1 MAKKRRITYEL
12 ARKICLQHRTRCSL
26 RRADEYIYQ
35 WVRRHELEDEL
46 FSHFQRAQFR
56 ISYEMA
62 KQVALQCRTRVELR
76 ERFKSIYEWIRI
88 HKHFHLL
95 DHLERSQRRSN
106 VFYIYRIVGYQ
117 DIVDLYKVG
126 LTTTQSNLTR
136 IRKVANKMQAAVA
149 DLYMA
154 EFPPGV
160 ARKVEAEVL
169 KMGWNPKCWQGDGQ
183 SELRIF
189 NSLEYLHVFEIVN
202 MFYDGSLGSERI
214 EKTFEELE

>member
-12 ARKICLQHRTRCSL
+12 ARKICLQHRTRCAL
-26 RRADEYIYQ
+26 KRADEYIYR
-35 WVRRHELEDEL
+35 WVLRHGLQDDL
-46 FSHFQRAQFR
+46 FSHFQNGKFV
-56 ISYEMA
+56 IDYETA
-62 KQVALQCRTRVELR
+62 KQIALQCRTRSEII
-76 ERFKSIYEWIRI
+76 ERFKSFYEWIR
-88 HKHFHLL
+88 LNG
-95 DHLERSQRRSN
+95 HLELFDHMERSN
-106 VFYIYRIVGYQ
+106 RQSNIFYIYRIVGYQ
-117 DIVDLYKVG
+117 GIADLYKVG

-136 IRKVANKMQAAVA
+136 IRKVANKMRATVA

-169 KMGWNPKCWQGDGQ
+169 RMGWNPKCWQGDGQ

-189 NSLEYLHVFEIVN
+189 NSFEYLHVFEIVN